1 MRQFDPPHPGEI
13 IKDSFLE
20 PNGLG
25 VREVARSLNVAPST
39 FARIVQGAAAI
50 SPEMAWKLSVTLGPS
65 PEMWLGL
72 QMDYDLWRAGQK
84 QEHLKS
90 QPLQLAG

>member
-1 MRQFDPPHPGEI
+1 MRMHNPPHPGEI
-13 IKDSFLE
+13 IADSFLE

-25 VREVARSLNVAPST
+25 IREVARSLNVAPST
-39 FARIVQGAAAI
+39 FARIVRGEGAI

-72 QMDYDLWRAGQK
+72 QMDYDLWQAEQT

-90 QPLQLAG
+90 KPLQLAS